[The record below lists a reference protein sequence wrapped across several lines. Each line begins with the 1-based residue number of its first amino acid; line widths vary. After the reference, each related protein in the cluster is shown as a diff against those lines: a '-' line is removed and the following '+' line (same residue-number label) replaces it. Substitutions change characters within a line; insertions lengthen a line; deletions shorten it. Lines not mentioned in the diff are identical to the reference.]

1 MYVIVIDSF
10 NCWMFTE
17 TSNETVESLTYD
29 PVEQM
34 LLWTDGLKRSIR
46 RVKIDH
52 DHVHVR
58 ENSTIEL
65 VHFLEKD
72 DKPRG
77 LNVTVPSLGCLHPAP
92 AHSTRWSPTS
102 FSTAKRVVSFS
113 IHNKWSILSSPFVL
127 YRRNV
132 ARNGQSVGVQHKLQ
146 PGRTAAEHLVSSQSL
161 GKSTSNP

>member
-1 MYVIVIDSF
+1 
-10 NCWMFTE
+10 MFTE

-77 LNVTVPSLGCLHPAP
+77 LVSDPC
-92 AHSTRWSPTS
+92 TR
-102 FSTAKRVVSFS
+102 
-113 IHNKWSILSSPFVL
+113 
-127 YRRNV
+127 
-132 ARNGQSVGVQHKLQ
+132 
-146 PGRTAAEHLVSSQSL
+146 
-161 GKSTSNP
+161 

>member
-1 MYVIVIDSF
+1 
-10 NCWMFTE
+10 MFTE

-58 ENSTIEL
+58 ENSTLEL

-77 LNVTVPSLGCLHPAP
+77 LVSDPC
-92 AHSTRWSPTS
+92 TR
-102 FSTAKRVVSFS
+102 
-113 IHNKWSILSSPFVL
+113 
-127 YRRNV
+127 
-132 ARNGQSVGVQHKLQ
+132 
-146 PGRTAAEHLVSSQSL
+146 
-161 GKSTSNP
+161 